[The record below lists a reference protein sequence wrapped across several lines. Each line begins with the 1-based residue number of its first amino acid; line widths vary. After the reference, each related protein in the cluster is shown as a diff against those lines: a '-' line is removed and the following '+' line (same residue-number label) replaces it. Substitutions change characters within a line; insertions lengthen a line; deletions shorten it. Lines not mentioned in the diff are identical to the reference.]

1 MNNIPWMKLYYSL
14 LDWEWIKCPEM
25 VCIWVNILLRA
36 SSSNHKE
43 KGMNIK
49 RGQLVTSVRELAE
62 QCGLSVRTT
71 RTCIERLKSTHQI
84 TQSSTHKATI
94 ITICKYDKY
103 QDRPHTDR
111 HTDRHTERQT
121 ADTVPT
127 QCRHSGQNT
136 PFSSLLHEESK
147 HIESG
152 RINAPAREAKSPK
165 TTQEPSDEFKHFLA
179 WIDKNA
185 PSVAALRDPFTEDQF
200 NRLRESFTADQV
212 RDILL
217 QMHNRPDLA
226 KKYRS
231 AYLTALNWLKRN
243 NNNHGHTTVNRKQD
257 VPFGSAESYGESTI

>member
-136 PFSSLLHEESK
+136 PFSSFLHEKSK
-147 HIESG
+147 HIESV
-152 RINAPAREAKSPK
+152 RINARTREAQAPQ
-165 TTQEPSDEFKHFLA
+165 QEPSEEFKHFQA
-179 WIDKNA
+179 WIDANA
-185 PSVAALRDPFTEDQF
+185 PSVAKLRDPFTEDQF
-200 NRLRESFTADQV
+200 NKLREAYSAERV

-243 NNNHGHTTVNRKQD
+243 NNYGQSSNNRRQD
-257 VPFGSAESYGESTI
+257 VPPRDADNYGESTI